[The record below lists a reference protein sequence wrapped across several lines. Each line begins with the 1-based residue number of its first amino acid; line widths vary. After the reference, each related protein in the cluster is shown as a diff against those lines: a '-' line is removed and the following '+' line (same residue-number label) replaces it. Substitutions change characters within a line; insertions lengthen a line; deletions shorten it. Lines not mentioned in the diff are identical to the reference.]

1 MRGKLLLV
9 VGLAAGYVLGARAG
23 RERYEDIKRVADKF
37 WNSPGVQR
45 QVRTVED
52 FARDK
57 APDVVGFL
65 ADGAKKVATQVSG
78 ASRSTTSRSTAS
90 RNTEAKSRAKS
101 AAKPAAGRSGASPVK
116 PASSE

>member
-37 WNSPGVQR
+37 WNSPRVQR

-78 ASRSTTSRSTAS
+78 TSRSTAS
-90 RNTEAKSRAKS
+90 GSTPAKGRAKPTAKKS
-101 AAKPAAGRSGASPVK
+101 AASRSGASTAK

>member
-78 ASRSTTSRSTAS
+78 ASRSTTSRST
-90 RNTEAKSRAKS
+90 EAKSRAKS
-101 AAKPAAGRSGASPVK
+101 AAKPAAGRSGASPAK